1 MRLVEVAIGT
11 VLRIP
16 DGWDEF
22 VYRNWLYRI
31 DANGHFVVVRDVR
44 NDVIASGA
52 VQPERT

>member
-16 DGWDEF
+16 DGWDQF
-22 VYRNWLYRI
+22 VYRGWLYQLQ
-31 DANGHFVVVRDVR
+31 NGRFVVVREV
-44 NDVIASGA
+44 GA